1 MSRAVSPARQRV
13 VLATVAV
20 VTALALSSCAA
31 QADPAAQAPG
41 PDAAGFWLGVWQ
53 GIIVPVAW
61 VVSLFNQ
68 KVGIYEVRNN
78 GGWYDFGFV
87 IGIGIGAGIGR
98 GLGWAGGKRRS
109 P

>member
-1 MSRAVSPARQRV
+1 MSRAVSPARRRAALV
-13 VLATVAV
+13 AVAV

-68 KVGIYEVRNN
+68 KVGIYEVHNN

-98 GLGWAGGKRRS
+98 GMGWAGKRRS
-109 P
+109 S

>member
-1 MSRAVSPARQRV
+1 MSRAVSPIRRRAALV
-13 VLATVAV
+13 AVAV

-41 PDAAGFWLGVWQ
+41 PDAAGFWLGLWQ

-68 KVGIYEVRNN
+68 KVGIYEVHNN

-98 GLGWAGGKRRS
+98 GMGWAGKRRS
-109 P
+109 S

>member
-1 MSRAVSPARQRV
+1 MSRAVSPAPRRAALV
-13 VLATVAV
+13 AVAV

-68 KVGIYEVRNN
+68 KVGIYEVHNN

-98 GLGWAGGKRRS
+98 GMGWAGKRRS
-109 P
+109 S

>member
-1 MSRAVSPARQRV
+1 MSRAVSPARRRAALV
-13 VLATVAV
+13 AVAV

-68 KVGIYEVRNN
+68 KVGIYEAHNN

-98 GLGWAGGKRRS
+98 GMGCAGKRRS
-109 P
+109 S